1 MKKKLIVDL
10 SNHTS
15 SLVDMTA
22 EENTAREAEETADLI
37 VQEERKTARE
47 NATANKTSG
56 KAKLKSG
63 DPLNDAEVEALFGV

>member
-1 MKKKLIVDL
+1 IVDL

-37 VQEERKTARE
+37 VQEERK
-47 NATANKTSG
+47 
-56 KAKLKSG
+56 
-63 DPLNDAEVEALFGV
+63 